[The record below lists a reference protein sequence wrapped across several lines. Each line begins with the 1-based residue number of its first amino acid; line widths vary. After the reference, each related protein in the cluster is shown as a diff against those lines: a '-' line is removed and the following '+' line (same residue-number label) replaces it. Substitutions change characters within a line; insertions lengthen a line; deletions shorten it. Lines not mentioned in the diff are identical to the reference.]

1 MTTEHKNVHQ
11 TIVAEP
17 KKREI
22 MSLQTKI
29 GRSVLDLG
37 DIVKTSVISS
47 LARAK
52 SEGKFSVSDADLTV
66 IANIVS
72 AEIDAGM
79 RNGADMVTR
88 LVK

>member
-1 MTTEHKNVHQ
+1 
-11 TIVAEP
+11 
-17 KKREI
+17 

-37 DIVKTSVISS
+37 DIVKTAVISS
-47 LARAK
+47 IARAR

-72 AEIDAGM
+72 SEIDAGM

>member
-1 MTTEHKNVHQ
+1 
-11 TIVAEP
+11 
-17 KKREI
+17 

>member
-1 MTTEHKNVHQ
+1 
-11 TIVAEP
+11 
-17 KKREI
+17 

-29 GRSVLDLG
+29 GRSILDLG
-37 DIVKTSVISS
+37 DIVKTAAVGA
-47 LARAK
+47 LARARA
-52 SEGKFSVSDADLTV
+52 EGKINISDADLTV

>member
-1 MTTEHKNVHQ
+1 
-11 TIVAEP
+11 
-17 KKREI
+17 

-37 DIVKTSVISS
+37 DIVKTSAVSA
-47 LARAK
+47 LARAR
-52 SEGKFSVSDADLTV
+52 SEGKFTVSDADLTV

-72 AEIDAGM
+72 AEIDVVM
-79 RNGADMVTR
+79 RNGADMVIR

>member
-1 MTTEHKNVHQ
+1 
-11 TIVAEP
+11 
-17 KKREI
+17 

-37 DIVKTSVISS
+37 DIVKNSVITAI
-47 LARAK
+47 ARGR
-52 SEGKFSVSDADLTV
+52 SEGKFSVSDADLTT

-72 AEIDAGM
+72 ASIDAAM
-79 RNGADMVTR
+79 SNGSDMVTR

>member
-1 MTTEHKNVHQ
+1 
-11 TIVAEP
+11 
-17 KKREI
+17 

-37 DIVKTSVISS
+37 DIIKTNAISA

-52 SEGKFSVSDADLTV
+52 SEGKFKVSDADLTI

-72 AEIDAGM
+72 SEIDAGI

>member
-1 MTTEHKNVHQ
+1 
-11 TIVAEP
+11 
-17 KKREI
+17 

-37 DIVKTSVISS
+37 DIVKTAVISS
-47 LARAK
+47 LARSR

>member
-1 MTTEHKNVHQ
+1 
-11 TIVAEP
+11 
-17 KKREI
+17 

-37 DIVKTSVISS
+37 DIVKTTVISA
-47 LARAK
+47 LARSR
-52 SEGKFSVSDADLTV
+52 SEGRFSVSDADLTV

>member
-1 MTTEHKNVHQ
+1 VS
-11 TIVAEP
+11 A
-17 KKREI
+17 
-22 MSLQTKI
+22 
-29 GRSVLDLG
+29 
-37 DIVKTSVISS
+37 

-52 SEGKFSVSDADLTV
+52 SEGKFKVSDADLTI

-72 AEIDAGM
+72 SEIDAGM